1 MQAPSGTEPRGK
13 IIQALSYTDMEHD
26 TNKTKKG
33 CHGSPSAA
41 GGSRYMQLSNAQEDA
56 RMAVR
61 HYPPLYLGRVM
72 YYFYLSTGGVTC

>member
-1 MQAPSGTEPRGK
+1 
-13 IIQALSYTDMEHD
+13 MEHD

-56 RMAVR
+56 RMAEEFGE
-61 HYPPLYLGRVM
+61 PL
-72 YYFYLSTGGVTC
+72 SSPSKAQVTREDPHLQVTS